1 MKKTV
6 FIVILAVI
14 FIAGCSG
21 SSKKG
26 KTPDASESSEL
37 TEIEKLINIT
47 DSVATEIEKTTD
59 EIQES
64 EASLDSL
71 LNEL

>member
-6 FIVILAVI
+6 FVVVLAAI

-21 SSKKG
+21 TSKKG
-26 KTPDASESSEL
+26 GTPDASESSEL
-37 TEIEKLINIT
+37 TEIEKLISTT

-64 EASLDSL
+64 EATLDSL